1 MKMKL
6 KFSIGLLAINIIILL
21 LDFLFVSSLNDVIV
35 YASLIWVMVS
45 TPILLYLA
53 MRSVRERIEKDAK

>member
-1 MKMKL
+1 MKL
-6 KFSIGLLAINIIILL
+6 KISIGLLAINIIILL
-21 LDFLFVSSLNDVIV
+21 LDFLFVSSLSDVII

>member
-1 MKMKL
+1 MKL
-6 KFSIGLLAINIIILL
+6 KISIGLLAINIIILL
-21 LDFLFVSSLNDVIV
+21 LDFLFVSSLSDVIV

>member
-1 MKMKL
+1 MKL
-6 KFSIGLLAINIIILL
+6 KISIGLLAINIIILL

>member
-1 MKMKL
+1 MKL

>member
-1 MKMKL
+1 MKL
-6 KFSIGLLAINIIILL
+6 KISIGLLAINIIILL
-21 LDFLFVSSLNDVIV
+21 LDFLFVSSLSDMIA

>member
-1 MKMKL
+1 MKL
-6 KFSIGLLAINIIILL
+6 KISIGLLAINIIILL
-21 LDFLFVSSLNDVIV
+21 LDFLFVSSLSDVIV

-45 TPILLYLA
+45 TPILLYLS

>member
-1 MKMKL
+1 MKL
-6 KFSIGLLAINIIILL
+6 KISIGLLAINIIILL
-21 LDFLFVSSLNDVIV
+21 LDFLFVSSLSDVIV

-53 MRSVRERIEKDAK
+53 MRSVRERIEKDVK

>member
-1 MKMKL
+1 MKL
-6 KFSIGLLAINIIILL
+6 KISIGLLAINIIILL
-21 LDFLFVSSLNDVIV
+21 LDFLFVSSLSDMIV